1 MLDLHVLGTASARP
15 TTKRAVS
22 GSVLACPEGLVIIDP
37 GEGFQDRF
45 TTARRHLKSEVG
57 TPRLRSRRV
66 AAVLLTHGH
75 LDHTW
80 GLLPWLQTS
89 GLDGRTEPL
98 VVAGPVDA
106 QTFDHLHEH
115 GFHSLPPEGLPAS
128 DVWRQMR
135 VWHDL
140 GATEE
145 LLGYPIVW
153 RLGHVA
159 SGRWMDVTAD
169 GTAESTAVWS
179 PAGWTEHRLTPV
191 VSRHSV
197 PSCGWR
203 IDGPSTALVVS
214 GDTASPG
221 LDSDLP
227 GPDVLVHE
235 ATYLEEHAD
244 RAEGHLHSTAAGA
257 ARTALHL
264 DARGL
269 ALTHFSARL
278 ADVAPSVA
286 EAAAVLDGGVP
297 CVALNDGDRLTVQPD
312 GTVHHLSRED
322 VGWDARLLVEGRR

>member
-22 GSVLACPEGLVIIDP
+22 GSVLACPEGLVLIDP

-45 TTARRHLKSEVG
+45 TAARRHLKSESG

-80 GLLPWLQTS
+80 GLLPWMQTS
-89 GLDGRTEPL
+89 GLDGRDEPL

-106 QTFDHLHEH
+106 STFDHLCEH
-115 GFHSLPPEGLPAS
+115 GFQSTPPEGLPAS

-145 LLGYPIVW
+145 LLGYPIIW

-159 SGRWMDVTAD
+159 SGRWVDVTPD
-169 GTAESTAVWS
+169 GVIPSTAVWS
-179 PAGWTEHRLTPV
+179 PEGWTEHRLSPV

-203 IDGPSTALVVS
+203 IDGALSSLVVS

-221 LDSDLP
+221 LDSEQP
-227 GPDVLVHE
+227 GPDLLVHE

-244 RAEGHLHSTAAGA
+244 RAEAHLHSTAAGA

-264 DARGL
+264 GARGL

-278 ADVAPSVA
+278 SDVTPSLSEANAVL
-286 EAAAVLDGGVP
+286 EAAVP
-297 CVALNDGDRLTVQPD
+297 CVALNDGDRLTVQTD
-312 GTVHHLSRED
+312 GTVHHLSREE
-322 VGWDARLLVEGRR
+322 VGWEARLLVEGRR

>member
-22 GSVLACPEGLVIIDP
+22 GSVLSCPEGLVIIDP

-45 TTARRHLKSEVG
+45 TAARRHLKTELG
-57 TPRLRSRRV
+57 TPRLRNRRV

-89 GLDGRTEPL
+89 GLDGREEPI

-106 QTFDHLHEH
+106 STFEHLSQH
-115 GFHSLPPEGLPAS
+115 GFEGTPPGDLPAS
-128 DVWRQMR
+128 DLWRQMR
-135 VWHDL
+135 VWREL
-140 GATEE
+140 GATEA

-153 RLGHVA
+153 RLGDVA
-159 SGRWMDVTAD
+159 SGRWVDITTE
-169 GTAESTAVWS
+169 GIIECS
-179 PAGWTEHRLTPV
+179 AGWRPEGWKQHSLQPV
-191 VSRHSV
+191 LSLHSV

-203 IDGPSTALVVS
+203 IDGPSTALVIS

-221 LDSDLP
+221 LEGESTV
-227 GPDVLVHE
+227 PDVLVHE

-244 RAEGHLHSTAAGA
+244 RAANHLHSTAAGA
-257 ARTALHL
+257 ARTAMRLG
-264 DARGL
+264 ARSL

-278 ADVAPSVA
+278 SDVSPSLS
-286 EAAAVLDGGVP
+286 EAKAVLGDHAP
-297 CVALNDGDRLTVQPD
+297 CVALSDGDRMTVHPD
-312 GTVHHLSRED
+312 GTVHHLKRED
-322 VGWDARLLVEGRR
+322 VGWDPRMLVEGRR

>member
-37 GEGFQDRF
+37 GEGSQDRF
-45 TTARRHLKSEVG
+45 TAARRHLKSELG

-106 QTFDHLHEH
+106 QTFDHLQEH
-115 GFHSLPPEGLPAS
+115 GFDSLPPEGSPAS

-145 LLGYPIVW
+145 LLGYAITW

-159 SGRWMDVTAD
+159 SGRWMDVTPD
-169 GTAESTAVWS
+169 GTVESTAVWS
-179 PAGWTEHRLTPV
+179 PEGWVEHRLTPI

-264 DARGL
+264 GARGL

-278 ADVAPSVA
+278 AEVGPSLG

-312 GTVHHLSRED
+312 GTVHHLSRGD
-322 VGWDARLLVEGRR
+322 IGWDAQVLVEGRR

>member
-1 MLDLHVLGTASARP
+1 
-15 TTKRAVS
+15 
-22 GSVLACPEGLVIIDP
+22 
-37 GEGFQDRF
+37 
-45 TTARRHLKSEVG
+45 
-57 TPRLRSRRV
+57 
-66 AAVLLTHGH
+66 
-75 LDHTW
+75 
-80 GLLPWLQTS
+80 
-89 GLDGRTEPL
+89 
-98 VVAGPVDA
+98 
-106 QTFDHLHEH
+106 
-115 GFHSLPPEGLPAS
+115 
-128 DVWRQMR
+128 
-135 VWHDL
+135 
-140 GATEE
+140 
-145 LLGYPIVW
+145 
-153 RLGHVA
+153 
-159 SGRWMDVTAD
+159 MDVTAD
-169 GTAESTAVWS
+169 GTVESTAAWS
-179 PAGWTEHRLTPV
+179 PAGWAEHRLTPV

-269 ALTHFSARL
+269 ALTTSAP
-278 ADVAPSVA
+278 AWPTW
-286 EAAAVLDGGVP
+286 VLRWPRPLLCSGRCSMRGPERRRPV
-297 CVALNDGDRLTVQPD
+297 DRPAD